1 MINLVSIESKELKDF
16 VSSTIDSVEKG
27 LEGKKYRLS
36 GSIEF
41 EVAVVN
47 VKKGEGGVKLFVVD
61 ASGKF
66 GKENI
71 TKIKFKIEKTRNHA
85 FYFGR
90 T

>member
-1 MINLVSIESKELKDF
+1 LVKIDSEELRSF
-16 VSSTIDSVEKG
+16 VSSTIE
-27 LEGKKYRLS
+27 
-36 GSIEF
+36 SIEGGLKNKNYELKGYISF

-71 TKIKFKIEKTRNHA
+71 SKIKFEIGKKMDVATARVFKTV
-85 FYFGR
+85 
-90 T
+90 